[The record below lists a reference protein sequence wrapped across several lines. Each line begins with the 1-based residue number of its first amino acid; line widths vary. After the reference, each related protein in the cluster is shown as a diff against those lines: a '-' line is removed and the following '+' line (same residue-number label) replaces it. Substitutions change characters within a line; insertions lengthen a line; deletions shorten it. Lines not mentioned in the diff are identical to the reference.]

1 MQDFQSLQVG
11 SVAALQPGTR
21 LAQPLC
27 SRAQTGRIPQLEVAP
42 AHSTPSVN
50 AFASGVPELVACVSS
65 AIPLSLCILVDIPQ
79 GAGSHTWN
87 KSNLQQQLWA

>member
-27 SRAQTGRIPQLEVAP
+27 GRAQTGRIPQLEIAP

-50 AFASGVPELVACVSS
+50 GFASELPELVACVSS
-65 AIPLSLCILVDIPQ
+65 VIPLCIFV
-79 GAGSHTWN
+79 GHSTGCRV
-87 KSNLQQQLWA
+87 